1 MTDLAAVPELPFV
14 HILFLV
20 TGQTT
25 GRCLVFIQM
34 AFVATLASHRPM
46 GVAQDVFRVAVM
58 IEHTM
63 FPALGDVARFTPV
76 PILPFVH
83 IASLVAGEAGCRGF
97 AFG

>member
-1 MTDLAAVPELPFV
+1 MADLAAVPELTFV
-14 HILFLV
+14 HILFFV
-20 TGQTT
+20 TGRTT

-34 AFVATLASHRPM
+34 ALVAALASHRPM
-46 GVAQDVFRVAVM
+46 CVAQDVFRVAVM

-83 IASLVAGEAGCRGF
+83 VVFLVAGKTGCRGF
-97 AFG
+97 TFC